1 MAARPR
7 EPDGP
12 DAPGDAELVERTLT
26 GSTQAFA
33 LLVTRHE
40 PLVRGLARRFA
51 RGEAEAQDVVQDV
64 FLRAFDQLA
73 TLREPARLRPWLARL
88 AVQRGLTL
96 GRRRRVET
104 AALPRL
110 AREEAVLGV
119 ANDAAIAS
127 EERARLLAA
136 LDELPAE
143 TRAVIVLRYLEGLD
157 APRIADELG
166 LSPDAVRQRLSRAL
180 RLLRERL
187 A

>member
-7 EPDGP
+7 ELPDGP

-40 PLVRGLARRFA
+40 PLVRGLARRFT

-96 GRRRRVET
+96 GRRRKVET

-110 AREEAVLGV
+110 AREEAT
-119 ANDAAIAS
+119 ADAAPETT

-143 TRAVIVLRYLEGLD
+143 TRAVVVLRYLEGLD
-157 APRIADELG
+157 APRIAEALG
-166 LSPDAVRQRLSRAL
+166 LSPETVRQRLSRAL

>member
-1 MAARPR
+1 MTARPR
-7 EPDGP
+7 ELPDGP

-26 GSTQAFA
+26 GSTQAFG
-33 LLVTRHE
+33 LLVQRHE

-64 FLRAFDQLA
+64 FLRAFDRLA

-88 AVQRGLTL
+88 AVQRGLAL

-110 AREEAVLGV
+110 AREEATTGV
-119 ANDAAIAS
+119 APEAT

-136 LDELPAE
+136 LDELPADA
-143 TRAVIVLRYLEGLD
+143 RAVVVLRYLEGLD
-157 APRIADELG
+157 APRIADALG
-166 LSPDAVRQRLSRAL
+166 LSPEAVRQRLSRAL

>member
-7 EPDGP
+7 DVPEGP
-12 DAPGDAELVERTLT
+12 DAAGDAELVERTLN

-33 LLVTRHE
+33 LLVRRHE
-40 PLVRGLARRFA
+40 PLVRGLARRFT

-64 FLRAFDQLA
+64 FLRAFDRLS

-96 GRRRRVET
+96 GRRRGVEK
-104 AALPRL
+104 AALPAL
-110 AREEAVLGV
+110 AREEAVAGV
-119 ANDAAIAS
+119 EPEAA

-143 TRAVIVLRYLEGLD
+143 TRAVVVLRYLEGLD
-157 APRIADELG
+157 APRIAETLQ
-166 LSPDAVRQRLSRAL
+166 LSPEAVRQRLSRAL
-180 RLLRERL
+180 RLLREKL